1 MNPEIVNSGNG
12 SLMRLSPVPAALHHN
27 PAKAIATAKL
37 QSKVTHSSPLCL
49 DACVLATAYMIGFY
63 HAKGNARERK
73 QAVLN
78 PDFTPFADGSP
89 IPLVTERVRELHE
102 LGAYKNREVS
112 EVMTDGFVL
121 STLEAAL
128 WALWR
133 GNTFEEGLMLL
144 LPLGS
149 DVDTVSA
156 VYGQLAGSC
165 YGYDEIPRRWLK
177 KLQQQD
183 LLSES
188 YQGIITLGMQAG
200 H

>member
-1 MNPEIVNSGNG
+1 MDKLVETRSALATYVKLLDSNHPRPTGEPNMNPEIVNSGNG

-89 IPLVTERVRELHE
+89 IPLVTERVQELHE
-102 LGAYKNREVS
+102 QGTYKNREVS

-133 GNTFEEGLMLL
+133 GNTFEE
-144 LPLGS
+144 
-149 DVDTVSA
+149 VWVVS
-156 VYGQLAGSC
+156 
-165 YGYDEIPRRWLK
+165 PRP
-177 KLQQQD
+177 D
-183 LLSES
+183 AEF
-188 YQGIITLGMQAG
+188 
-200 H
+200 